1 MQFIIGK
8 ITMEK
13 LKKENEKLK
22 LELATIIMGYETE
35 LAKERREE
43 ISSFSQGCMK
53 RYFQLMEELN
63 GEENASNK

>member
-1 MQFIIGK
+1 MQFITGK
-8 ITMEK
+8 IIMEK

-35 LAKERREE
+35 LAKEKREV